1 MIDKPIVYYASP
13 VEVAAFRSDATV
25 MSTNNLVK
33 TRLILDKLLDH
44 INSGD
49 KVAVKVHVGEA
60 QNTRYLRPDYVREV
74 VNAIKSKSGVP
85 TLVETQG
92 IGLHARKIDIS
103 EDYHICINHRS
114 NKADHGKIADLHGY
128 NESITGAPLQFIDGE
143 NGTEGKKINIKGIH
157 FKDVSVAR
165 GLFEFDKMVVI
176 SHFKGHPQSTFG
188 GALKQL
194 GIGCVAKRNKFLA
207 HTGKIPKI
215 TSRKCDISTCNQECI
230 ESCSVKAIS
239 IENDSAVINEDL
251 CYGCLNCMIKCPHKK
266 KKSPIRRPTMILG
279 NAFVERFIDNA
290 SAVMS
295 SFGPENIRYINFAFD
310 VVVMCDCVSNPGP
323 PVVPDLG
330 IFGSTDPV
338 AIDKACVDAET
349 NAPGLPIMKPDG
361 SWKEPQPPG
370 VEKFKATSPLGET
383 LDFNFQ
389 FDASIKNKIGSTSY
403 ELIKI

>member
-1 MIDKPIVYYASP
+1 MTDKPKVYWASP
-13 VEVAAFRSDATV
+13 VEVAALRSDAKI

-33 TRLILDKLLDH
+33 TRLILDKLLDY

-74 VNAIKSKSGVP
+74 VNAIKSKGGIP

-92 IGLHARKIDIS
+92 LGLHARKIDIS
-103 EDYHICINHRS
+103 EDYHVCINHRA
-114 NKADHGKIADLHGY
+114 NKADHEIIANLHGY
-128 NESITGAPLQFIDGE
+128 NESVIGAPLQFIDGE
-143 NGTEGKKINIKGIH
+143 EGIDGKKIQIDGIH
-157 FKDVSVAR
+157 FKDVSVAS

-176 SHFKGHPQSTFG
+176 SHFKGHPQATFG

-194 GIGCVAKRNKFLA
+194 GIGCVTKRNKFLA
-207 HTGKIPKI
+207 HMGKIPKI
-215 TSRKCDISTCNQECI
+215 TSRKCDLTTCNQECI

-251 CYGCLNCMIKCPHKK
+251 CYGCLKCMLKCPHKK
-266 KKSPIRRPTMILG
+266 KNSPIKRPTMIMGVL
-279 NAFVERFIDNA
+279 FVERVIDNA
-290 SAVMS
+290 LAVMT

-310 VVVMCDCVSNPGP
+310 VVVMCDCVSNPGA

-338 AIDKACVDAET
+338 AIDKACVDTEI
-349 NAPGLPIMKPDG
+349 NAPGLPIMKKDG
-361 SWKEPQPPG
+361 TWREPEPKG
-370 VEKFKATSPLGET
+370 VEKFKASSPLSEMLGYEM
-383 LDFNFQ
+383 Q
-389 FDASIKNKIGSTSY
+389 FDASLKNKIGSTSY
-403 ELIKI
+403 ELIKM